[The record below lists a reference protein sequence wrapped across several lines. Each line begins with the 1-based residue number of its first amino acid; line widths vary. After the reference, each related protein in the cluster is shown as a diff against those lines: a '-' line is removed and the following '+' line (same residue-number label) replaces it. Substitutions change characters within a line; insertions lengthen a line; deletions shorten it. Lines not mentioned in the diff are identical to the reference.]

1 MRARFGDGEYVSTSE
16 DSSPVSITPTDVF
29 PPRSPTGLDGLY
41 SSQAVELIWEANAEV
56 DLAGYHVYRRE
67 GSEAYRRLTSELL
80 PTPIYRDTTIEQGRS
95 YSYRVTAL
103 DLKQNESLDSDV
115 FVVEAQ

>member
-1 MRARFGDGEYVSTSE
+1 MTALDLKQNESS
-16 DSSPVSITPTDVF
+16 DSDVFASQITPTDVF

-41 SSQAVELIWEANAEV
+41 SSRAIELIWEANAEV

-80 PTPIYRDTTIEQGRS
+80 PTPIYRDTTILQGLR

-103 DLKQNESLDSDV
+103 DLKQNESSDSDV